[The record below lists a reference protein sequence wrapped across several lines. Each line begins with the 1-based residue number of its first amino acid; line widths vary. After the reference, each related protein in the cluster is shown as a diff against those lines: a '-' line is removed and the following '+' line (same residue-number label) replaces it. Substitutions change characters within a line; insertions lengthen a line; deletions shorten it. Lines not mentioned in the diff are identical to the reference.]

1 MKLLKIVANNFKLC
15 EENLT
20 ISFVPT
26 GNKSAADKEF
36 ELQKIDDDLYVFNTL
51 GIIGKNA
58 SGKTTVVE
66 LLSIIYDI
74 FSNFRIN
81 SSKKIF
87 KFIDK
92 PISLDITFYHEGIIY
107 RYLTNLYKNDN
118 SVDNTS
124 IFFKDEKLYKRI
136 YKKSHLK
143 ELFNYEKYEEVIP
156 DLKLPEDTSII
167 YLLLK
172 I

>member
-15 EENLT
+15 ENGII

-26 GNKSAADKEF
+26 RNKIETDKEF
-36 ELQKIDDDLYVFNTL
+36 ELQKIDDELYVFNTI

-81 SSKKIF
+81 TSKKIF
-87 KFIDK
+87 KYIDK
-92 PISLDITFYHEGIIY
+92 PISLDITFYHDGVIY

-118 SVDNTS
+118 SLDNTS
-124 IFFKDEKLYKRI
+124 IFFKNEELYKRI

-156 DLKLPEDTSII
+156 DLKLLEDTSITYI
-167 YLLLK
+167 YY
-172 I
+172 